1 MAQGRRGRGEDS
13 IYERRTQDGRK
24 VYAGMVSLGS
34 GPNGKR
40 VRQSVS
46 GASKAEVRAKL
57 KEIHRNVDAGLDVG
71 QASQTVGAWL
81 AKWLQQLEDGQKR
94 RSNTLRR
101 YGSLVRVHLIPGLG
115 NHRLDKLSRVH
126 VDDLLTRKLGELQP
140 RTVHHLRAVL
150 RTALNRAMRDGLVL
164 RNAAALTDP
173 VEVPKTPRRSLSVD
187 EARALLRAAE
197 GERLEALYA
206 LTLNVGLRIGE
217 GLALRWRD
225 ANLDAGRLSVVY
237 NLQRVRGKLDP
248 CVEPKTDQSRRTVSL
263 PPAVVQV
270 LMDHRARQRKEKLRH
285 LPLWQESDLIFTSQ
299 IGSPLDPND
308 VSRGFQEF
316 LTRKGLP
323 KVRFHD
329 LRHSALSIMASLGV
343 LPHELMT
350 IAGHSKIATTMEIYV
365 DTKDEAK
372 DAAAVKMGLA
382 LG

>member
-1 MAQGRRGRGEDS
+1 MAKGRRGHGEGS
-13 IYERRTQDGRK
+13 IFKRKLGGR
-24 VYAGMVSLGS
+24 VVGWMAMLELGWED
-34 GPNGKR
+34 GKR
-40 VRQSVS
+40 KRKAVYGRTE
-46 GASKAEVRAKL
+46 AEVRAKL
-57 KEIHRNVDAGLDVG
+57 KDVQRGVDAGLDVG
-71 QASQTVGAWL
+71 HASQTVGAWL
-81 AKWLQQLEDGQKR
+81 TKWLQQLEDGQKR

-173 VEVPKTPRRSLSVD
+173 VEVPRKPARSLSVE
-187 EARALLRAAE
+187 EARELLEAAR
-197 GERLEALYA
+197 GERLEALYV
-206 LTLNVGLRIGE
+206 LTINVGLRIGE
-217 GLALRWRD
+217 ALALRYQDVNSINHRM
-225 ANLDAGRLSVVY
+225 SVVY

-248 CVEPKTDQSRRTVSL
+248 CVEPKTEQSRRTISL
-263 PPAVVQV
+263 PSAVVQA
-270 LMDHRARQRKEKLRH
+270 LLDHGARQRKEKLRH
-285 LPLWQESDLIFTSQ
+285 LPLWQDSDLIFTSQ

-316 LTRKGLP
+316 LTRKALP

-329 LRHSALSIMASLGV
+329 LRRSALSIMAKQGV
-343 LPHELMT
+343 LPHDLMR

-365 DTKDEAK
+365 DSGDEAL
-372 DAAAVKMGLA
+372 DEAAVKMGLA

>member
-1 MAQGRRGRGEDS
+1 MAKGRRGHGEGS
-13 IYERRTQDGRK
+13 IFKRK
-24 VYAGMVSLGS
+24 LG
-34 GPNGKR
+34 GKFVGWMAMLELGWEDGKR
-40 VRQSVS
+40 KRKAVYGRTE
-46 GASKAEVRAKL
+46 AEVQAKL
-57 KEIHRNVDAGLDVG
+57 KEVHRSIDAGLDVG
-71 QASQTVGAWL
+71 QASQTVGDWL
-81 AKWLQQLEDGQKR
+81 TKWLQQLEDGQKR

-101 YGSLVRVHLIPGLG
+101 YGSLVRVHLIPGIG
-115 NHRLDKLSRVH
+115 HHRLDKLSRVH

-150 RTALNRAMRDGLVL
+150 RTALNRARRDGLVL
-164 RNAAALTDP
+164 RNAAADTDP
-173 VEVPKTPRRSLSVD
+173 VEVPRRVQRSLSLD
-187 EARALLRAAE
+187 EARALLRAAQD
-197 GERLEALYA
+197 ERLEALYV

-217 GLALRWRD
+217 ALALRWQD
-225 ANLDAGRLSVVY
+225 VNANRLSVVY

-248 CVEPKTDQSRRTVSL
+248 CVEPKTEQSRRTVSL
-263 PPAVVQV
+263 PPAVVQALV
-270 LMDHRARQRKEKLRH
+270 DHGARQRKEKLRH

-329 LRHSALSIMASLGV
+329 LRRSALSIMASQEV
-343 LPHELMT
+343 LPHDLMR

-365 DTKDEAK
+365 DSKDAAL